1 MDAVEDILL
10 DDFSLGDSSVDEE
23 PDFSG
28 DQPRV
33 RSDSIDSIA
42 TLSHKGKKIIS

>member
-10 DDFSLGDSSVDEE
+10 DDFSLGDDSSDDE

-28 DQPRV
+28 KPRM